1 MSYRCE
7 HCASL
12 FFKTLETRYS
22 QENQSVLYKKR
33 CKRCKFKCL
42 VRKDI
47 ASGASQAATR
57 EEWRLA
63 QKVSLPISGKTYE
76 RGRVFISEYALQV
89 SRSAEAG
96 GRYLN
101 RLDTAT
107 AQGLRH
113 DAPQANG

>member
-22 QENQSVLYKKR
+22 QESHSVLYKKR

-47 ASGASQAATR
+47 DSGASQAATR
-57 EEWRLA
+57 EEWHAA
-63 QKVSLPISGKTYE
+63 QKVSLPAHGKPCE

-101 RLDTAT
+101 RLDAAT
-107 AQGLRH
+107 TQGLRH
-113 DAPQANG
+113 DTPQANG